1 MKDNALTTSTQQLM
15 YASAILLP
23 GMAIAGSATSST
35 QMIYAFC
42 YGAAMALVGYL
53 IAVKQV
59 FSKNVALNISLL
71 LAASFCLPGMV
82 FAATTGGEFQPFY
95 DFIYGAATGY
105 LGRGL
110 AITGGVFGLAYGIG
124 KGSPLPAV
132 LGIVLAIFG
141 MLGPTIINALFSSAT
156 I

>member
-1 MKDNALTTSTQQLM
+1 MINPVYPLHSHPALLGTLLFAPGLAIAATPHGGMASFYGLM
-15 YASAILLP
+15 YGITMAVIGFWLANRKRMSAQSLRRLFTVGLLLP
-23 GMAIAGSATSST
+23 GIA
-35 QMIYAFC
+35 
-42 YGAAMALVGYL
+42 L
-53 IAVKQV
+53 
-59 FSKNVALNISLL
+59 
-71 LAASFCLPGMV
+71 
-82 FAATTGGEFQPFY
+82 AATTGSEFQAFY
-95 DFIYGAATGY
+95 DFIYNAATGY

-141 MLGPTIINALFSSAT
+141 MLGPTIVNALFNSAT

>member
-1 MKDNALTTSTQQLM
+1 MKAKLFNPSLNTPA
-15 YASAILLP
+15 YSAMLLLP
-23 GMAIAGSATSST
+23 GIAIALSAPGNSG
-35 QMIYAFC
+35 ALFGFA
-42 YGAAMALVGYL
+42 YGLTMALIGLKLAQLNRVSPKNL
-53 IAVKQV
+53 IH
-59 FSKNVALNISLL
+59 FFGITLLIPGIAL
-71 LAASFCLPGMV
+71 
-82 FAATTGGEFQPFY
+82 AATTGGEFQAFY
-95 DFIYGAATGY
+95 DFIYNAATGY

-141 MLGPTIINALFSSAT
+141 MLGPTIVNALFSSAT

>member
-1 MKDNALTTSTQQLM
+1 MKAKLLNPSHNISLYATMLM
-15 YASAILLP
+15 LP
-23 GMAIAGSATSST
+23 GMAIALSVPSNGSVIIGFAYGLMMALIGLKLAQLKRVSPKNLIHFFGITLLIPGIALAATS
-35 QMIYAFC
+35 
-42 YGAAMALVGYL
+42 
-53 IAVKQV
+53 
-59 FSKNVALNISLL
+59 
-71 LAASFCLPGMV
+71 
-82 FAATTGGEFQPFY
+82 GGEFQAFY
-95 DFIYGAATGY
+95 DFIYDAATGY

-141 MLGPTIINALFSSAT
+141 MLGPTIVNALFSSAT

>member
-1 MKDNALTTSTQQLM
+1 MMLLTTRSTTYSQFILF
-15 YASAILLP
+15 SVLLLP
-23 GMAIAGSATSST
+23 TL
-35 QMIYAFC
+35 
-42 YGAAMALVGYL
+42 AL
-53 IAVKQV
+53 
-59 FSKNVALNISLL
+59 
-71 LAASFCLPGMV
+71 AS
-82 FAATTGGEFQPFY
+82 TTGGEFIAFY
-95 DFIYGAATGY
+95 DFIFDAATGY

-141 MLGPTIINALFSSAT
+141 MLGPAIINALFSSAT

>member
-1 MKDNALTTSTQQLM
+1 MNVRTLSFSSHHNINIAML
-15 YASAILLP
+15 LLP
-23 GMAIAGSATSST
+23 GVAIAATSVGSIGAVYGFLYGVT
-35 QMIYAFC
+35 MAFI
-42 YGAAMALVGYL
+42 GLQLANNGKLSPKNLTHFFGITLLVPG
-53 IAVKQV
+53 
-59 FSKNVALNISLL
+59 VAL
-71 LAASFCLPGMV
+71 
-82 FAATTGGEFQPFY
+82 AATTGGEFQAFY
-95 DFIYGAATGY
+95 DFIYDAATGY

-141 MLGPTIINALFSSAT
+141 MLGPTIVNALFSSAT

>member
-1 MKDNALTTSTQQLM
+1 MNRGLLSLHSNPTLQGALLLAPALAIAATPPGGIASFYGFTYGITMAAMGYWLAVRCDINRTTLKRFIGV
-15 YASAILLP
+15 ALLLP
-23 GMAIAGSATSST
+23 GIALAATSGS
-35 QMIYAFC
+35 
-42 YGAAMALVGYL
+42 
-53 IAVKQV
+53 
-59 FSKNVALNISLL
+59 
-71 LAASFCLPGMV
+71 
-82 FAATTGGEFQPFY
+82 EFQAFY
-95 DFIYGAATGY
+95 DFIYDAATGY

-141 MLGPTIINALFSSAT
+141 MLGPTIVNALFNSAT

>member
-1 MKDNALTTSTQQLM
+1 MNTRVFSP
-15 YASAILLP
+15 ASHNTLYLAMLLLP
-23 GMAIAGSATSST
+23 GIAIATTAAGSIGAV
-35 QMIYAFC
+35 
-42 YGAAMALVGYL
+42 YGFLYGVAMALIGHQLAVSGRLATKHLTHFFGITLL
-53 IAVKQV
+53 IPGLA
-59 FSKNVALNISLL
+59 
-71 LAASFCLPGMV
+71 LAATS
-82 FAATTGGEFQPFY
+82 GGEFKAFY
-95 DFIYGAATGY
+95 DFIYNAATGY

-141 MLGPTIINALFSSAT
+141 MLGPTIVNALFSSAT

>member
-1 MKDNALTTSTQQLM
+1 MKAKLFNPSYNVPAYAAMLM
-15 YASAILLP
+15 LP
-23 GMAIAGSATSST
+23 GVAIAMSSSPSGSSVLGFAYGLTMALIGMKLAQLKRVSPKNLIHFFGITLLIPGIALAATS
-35 QMIYAFC
+35 
-42 YGAAMALVGYL
+42 
-53 IAVKQV
+53 
-59 FSKNVALNISLL
+59 
-71 LAASFCLPGMV
+71 
-82 FAATTGGEFQPFY
+82 GGEFQAFY
-95 DFIYGAATGY
+95 DFIYDAATGY

-141 MLGPTIINALFSSAT
+141 MLGPTIVNALFSSAT

>member
-1 MKDNALTTSTQQLM
+1 MNVRALSLSPNFTLTTAML
-15 YASAILLP
+15 LLP
-23 GMAIAGSATSST
+23 GMAIAAIGTT
-35 QMIYAFC
+35 EPVVGFL
-42 YGAAMALVGYL
+42 YGITMALIGRQLAVSGRLSARNLTHFFGVTLL
-53 IAVKQV
+53 IPGI
-59 FSKNVALNISLL
+59 AL
-71 LAASFCLPGMV
+71 
-82 FAATTGGEFQPFY
+82 AATTGGEFQAFY
-95 DFIYGAATGY
+95 DFIYDAATGY

-141 MLGPTIINALFSSAT
+141 MLGPTIVNALFSSAT

>member
-1 MKDNALTTSTQQLM
+1 MIRPVYPLHSHPALLGALLIAPGLAIAATPHGGMASFYGLM
-15 YASAILLP
+15 YGITMAAIGFWLANRKRMSAQSMRRLFAIGLLLP
-23 GMAIAGSATSST
+23 GIA
-35 QMIYAFC
+35 
-42 YGAAMALVGYL
+42 L
-53 IAVKQV
+53 
-59 FSKNVALNISLL
+59 
-71 LAASFCLPGMV
+71 
-82 FAATTGGEFQPFY
+82 AATTGTEFQAFY
-95 DFIYGAATGY
+95 DFIYNAATGY

-141 MLGPTIINALFSSAT
+141 MLGPTIVNALFNSAT

>member
-1 MKDNALTTSTQQLM
+1 MKAKLFNSSYNVPAYAAMLM
-15 YASAILLP
+15 LP
-23 GMAIAGSATSST
+23 GLAIAMSSPASGSSVLGFAYGLTMALIGMKLAQLKRVSPKNLIHFFGITLLIPGIALAATS
-35 QMIYAFC
+35 
-42 YGAAMALVGYL
+42 
-53 IAVKQV
+53 
-59 FSKNVALNISLL
+59 
-71 LAASFCLPGMV
+71 
-82 FAATTGGEFQPFY
+82 GGEFQAFY
-95 DFIYGAATGY
+95 DFIYDAATGY

-141 MLGPTIINALFSSAT
+141 MLGPTIVNALFNSAT

>member
-1 MKDNALTTSTQQLM
+1 MKAKLFNPSLNIPA
-15 YASAILLP
+15 YSAMLLLP
-23 GMAIAGSATSST
+23 GIAIALST
-35 QMIYAFC
+35 PGNSGTLLGFA
-42 YGAAMALVGYL
+42 YGLAMALIGLKLAQLKRVSPKNLVHFFGITLL
-53 IAVKQV
+53 IPGI
-59 FSKNVALNISLL
+59 AL
-71 LAASFCLPGMV
+71 
-82 FAATTGGEFQPFY
+82 AATTGGEFQAFY
-95 DFIYGAATGY
+95 DFIYNAATGY

-141 MLGPTIINALFSSAT
+141 MLGPTIVNALFSSAT

>member
-1 MKDNALTTSTQQLM
+1 MKERLLPLQSHPALQGALLLSPALAIAATPHGGLATFYGLM
-15 YASAILLP
+15 YGLAMAAIGYWLATRKRIASQSLRRLFMVGLLLP
-23 GMAIAGSATSST
+23 GVALAATSGS
-35 QMIYAFC
+35 
-42 YGAAMALVGYL
+42 
-53 IAVKQV
+53 
-59 FSKNVALNISLL
+59 
-71 LAASFCLPGMV
+71 
-82 FAATTGGEFQPFY
+82 EFQAFY
-95 DFIYGAATGY
+95 DFIYNAATGY

>member
-1 MKDNALTTSTQQLM
+1 MKAKLLNPSYNLPAYAAMLM
-15 YASAILLP
+15 LP
-23 GMAIAGSATSST
+23 GVAIAMSSPADGSSVLGFAYGLTMTLIGLKLAQLKRVSPKNLVHFFGITLLIPGIALAATS
-35 QMIYAFC
+35 
-42 YGAAMALVGYL
+42 
-53 IAVKQV
+53 
-59 FSKNVALNISLL
+59 
-71 LAASFCLPGMV
+71 
-82 FAATTGGEFQPFY
+82 GGEFQAFY
-95 DFIYGAATGY
+95 DFIYDAATGY

-141 MLGPTIINALFSSAT
+141 MLGPTIVNALFSSAT

>member
-1 MKDNALTTSTQQLM
+1 MNERLLPLQSNPTLQGALLLAPALAIAATPHGGM
-15 YASAILLP
+15 ASFYGFVYGITMAAIGYWLANSWRMNSRALKRFLALALLLP
-23 GMAIAGSATSST
+23 GVVLAATSGS
-35 QMIYAFC
+35 
-42 YGAAMALVGYL
+42 
-53 IAVKQV
+53 
-59 FSKNVALNISLL
+59 
-71 LAASFCLPGMV
+71 
-82 FAATTGGEFQPFY
+82 EFQAFY
-95 DFIYGAATGY
+95 DFIYDAATGY

-141 MLGPTIINALFSSAT
+141 MLGPTIVNALFNSAT

>member
-1 MKDNALTTSTQQLM
+1 MKARVTTLSLNDPLNSALL
-15 YASAILLP
+15 LLP
-23 GMAIAGSATSST
+23 GV
-35 QMIYAFC
+35 
-42 YGAAMALVGYL
+42 AMAASAVGNIGPAYGFIYGVTLAWIGQQLAIRERISIKNLAHFWGLTLVIPG
-53 IAVKQV
+53 IA
-59 FSKNVALNISLL
+59 L
-71 LAASFCLPGMV
+71 
-82 FAATTGGEFQPFY
+82 AATTGGEFQAFY
-95 DFIYGAATGY
+95 DFIYNAATGY

-141 MLGPTIINALFSSAT
+141 MLGPTIVNALFNSAT

>member
-1 MKDNALTTSTQQLM
+1 MKAKLFNPSLNLPA
-15 YASAILLP
+15 YSAMLLLP
-23 GMAIAGSATSST
+23 GIAIALST
-35 QMIYAFC
+35 PDNNGALFGFA
-42 YGAAMALVGYL
+42 YGLTMAYIGLKLAQFKRISPKNLVHFFGITLL
-53 IAVKQV
+53 IPGI
-59 FSKNVALNISLL
+59 AL
-71 LAASFCLPGMV
+71 
-82 FAATTGGEFQPFY
+82 AATTGGEFQAFY
-95 DFIYGAATGY
+95 DFIYNAATGY

-141 MLGPTIINALFSSAT
+141 MLGPTIVNALFSSAT

>member
-1 MKDNALTTSTQQLM
+1 MNKYPSLFSTQAALPGVM
-15 YASAILLP
+15 LIMPGLAIAASSSGMASFYGLIYGIAMAGVGYWLANQTALSLSSLRRLLLP
-23 GMAIAGSATSST
+23 VLLIPGV
-35 QMIYAFC
+35 
-42 YGAAMALVGYL
+42 AM
-53 IAVKQV
+53 
-59 FSKNVALNISLL
+59 
-71 LAASFCLPGMV
+71 
-82 FAATTGGEFQPFY
+82 AATTGTEFQAFY
-95 DFIYGAATGY
+95 DFIYDAATGY

-141 MLGPTIINALFSSAT
+141 MLGPTIVNALFNSAT